1 MFQVC
6 QVKIL
11 YFICGIKYIQKQLFN
26 ISFRILGR
34 PALLELAESPNGI
47 QGINRHRYCNALV
60 GAIVSVTGIQKRDEM
75 VFVKRFIN
83 VIK

>member
-11 YFICGIKYIQKQLFN
+11 YFICGIKYIQKQFN

>member
-6 QVKIL
+6 QEVKIFFIREL
-11 YFICGIKYIQKQLFN
+11 KYFFKIL
-26 ISFRILGR
+26 FRILGR
-34 PALLELAESPNGI
+34 PALLELAESPNGL

-75 VFVKRFIN
+75 VFV
-83 VIK
+83 V